1 MRNTENR
8 GVCVFLALGG
18 VYVAK
23 NISQALSEYVKNH
36 NFDYGDVPAE
46 SVMDFLYIAYSDI
59 GKKDN
64 AEIEQGFIR
73 LDRLL
78 EGKSFEETEAIFNTV
93 CDLCIAY
100 EQRAFTDGLRLGA
113 QLMSELQA

>member
-1 MRNTENR
+1 MQ
-8 GVCVFLALGG
+8 
-18 VYVAK
+18 K
-23 NISQALSEYVKNH
+23 NISQALLEYVKKH
-36 NFDYGDVPAE
+36 DFDYGDNPAE
-46 SVMDFLYIAYSDI
+46 SVLEFLYIAYADI

-78 EGKSFEETEAIFNTV
+78 EGKSFEEIEAIFNTV

-100 EQRAFTDGLRLGA
+100 EQRAFADGLHIGS